1 MNITIGTGRR
11 ITIPADLFR
20 QTNFKEG
27 DTLDLQFVD
36 NKFILTAVQPDC
48 VTNES
53 NTSVDDKSEKIN
65 VDSSNKK
72 VNSNKKVSTTQNRF
86 TRKIVSNLEEGSKF
100 STKYYS
106 PCELIIRTKNRYL
119 REFCEDCKGE
129 LLKQGYEDNGKCK
142 YIDRIE
148 EPKEQKKPETVEQ
161 VHEKPECNII
171 NEQQK
176 RVKMEPNV
184 NKTHENK
191 PKILDEIKNNVNK
204 VKTKIDKEID
214 DLTSQ
219 DKKFLKEKGK
229 KTIQPV
235 RFSKGHIKCTD
246 CGELHNTGFYIDGKF
261 YCKKC
266 TITDFRCYLDIYR
279 KVNKE

>member
-27 DTLDLQFVD
+27 DILDLQFVD
-36 NKFILTAVQPDC
+36 NKFILTAVQPNC
-48 VTNES
+48 VTNEP
-53 NTSVDDKSEKIN
+53 NTLDESISEK
-65 VDSSNKK
+65 VT
-72 VNSNKKVSTTQNRF
+72 VNSNKKVVFTENRF

-106 PCELIIRTKNRYL
+106 PCELVIRTKNRYL
-119 REFCEDCKGE
+119 REFCEDCKGQ

-142 YIDRIE
+142 YIDRIKE
-148 EPKEQKKPETVEQ
+148 SKEQKKQETVKQ
-161 VHEKPECNII
+161 VQEKPECNII

-184 NKTHENK
+184 NETHENK